1 MGAIGQAISPAALRT
16 PPHSVEAEH
25 STLGSLL
32 NDGTALALISDV
44 VSAADFFR
52 HEHRLIFGAITH
64 LAGQGQPVD
73 MITVFERLQVLGQ
86 VEDVGGLPYLNQLC
100 ESVTSSR
107 NVRRYAEIVAERST
121 LRRLIST
128 SDEIAAA
135 AFNPQGRTVAD
146 IVSGCLAKMRQVA
159 VAAHADGLGDE
170 PPASFAVVPF
180 ADLATVEPAP
190 PAYVWAG
197 LVPAGHVTLLSAH
210 GGTGKSLIA
219 LMLAVA
225 VALGLPLFGIPT
237 RRGVVAFYSGEDGAG
252 LLRYRLR
259 LVCHA
264 MGVQVEDLAGRLFIL
279 DATDDDP
286 TLFAEVTAGGR
297 REGMTTATYAG
308 LRDFAAMHAVSL
320 LVVDNASDAFDASE
334 IDRARVRGFMR
345 ALARLARERDSGVLL
360 LAHVDKGTSRGDRGP
375 NSEGYS
381 GSTAWHNSARSR
393 LFMARDKD
401 GALTLE
407 HQKHNLGKLREPLH
421 LVWPEGGI
429 PQLDEPV
436 SGPVQGISD
445 RTETRALLALLH
457 EFFGRGEYVAC
468 AQNSTANAAR
478 VLSSQKG
485 YPKRKPAEVFDL
497 MRTAERQGLIERQSY
512 RTADRKPRERWGL
525 TTAGC
530 DLIGVTAPT
539 SVRAPP
545 PHTPRCALG
554 ALGAPVAPAA
564 PCDPNPALGALG
576 ALGAEATL

>member
-1 MGAIGQAISPAALRT
+1 
-16 PPHSVEAEH
+16 
-25 STLGSLL
+25 
-32 NDGTALALISDV
+32 
-44 VSAADFFR
+44 
-52 HEHRLIFGAITH
+52 
-64 LAGQGQPVD
+64 
-73 MITVFERLQVLGQ
+73 
-86 VEDVGGLPYLNQLC
+86 
-100 ESVTSSR
+100 
-107 NVRRYAEIVAERST
+107 
-121 LRRLIST
+121 
-128 SDEIAAA
+128 
-135 AFNPQGRTVAD
+135 
-146 IVSGCLAKMRQVA
+146 
-159 VAAHADGLGDE
+159 
-170 PPASFAVVPF
+170 
-180 ADLATVEPAP
+180 
-190 PAYVWAG
+190 
-197 LVPAGHVTLLSAH
+197 
-210 GGTGKSLIA
+210 
-219 LMLAVA
+219 
-225 VALGLPLFGIPT
+225 
-237 RRGVVAFYSGEDGAG
+237 
-252 LLRYRLR
+252 
-259 LVCHA
+259 
-264 MGVQVEDLAGRLFIL
+264 
-279 DATDDDP
+279 
-286 TLFAEVTAGGR
+286 
-297 REGMTTATYAG
+297 
-308 LRDFAAMHAVSL
+308 
-320 LVVDNASDAFDASE
+320 
-334 IDRARVRGFMR
+334 
-345 ALARLARERDSGVLL
+345 VLL

-393 LFMARDKD
+393 LFMSRDKE

-497 MRTAERQGLIERQSY
+497 MRAAERQGLIGRQSY
-512 RTADRKPRERWGL
+512 RNADRKERERWGL